1 MAVFSRY
8 LTTLEV
14 AVNAFYNHHQ
24 DNIRFSYRLSFA
36 KTPADLLRC
45 CNIVTAMIL
54 ARDRVISVLQS
65 KSRQIRT
72 QWKCWVSLPKKVEV
86 LEMS

>member
-1 MAVFSRY
+1 MIVSLLGTVELQLPNPCHSPKLRP
-8 LTTLEV
+8 T
-14 AVNAFYNHHQ
+14 
-24 DNIRFSYRLSFA
+24 SFA
-36 KTPADLLRC
+36 AVTLLP
-45 CNIVTAMIL
+45 MIL

-65 KSRQIRT
+65 FSPSRRIRT